1 MKNYYEILEVNK
13 KASKEVIEK
22 AYKVLVKKYHPDLYT
37 GQKKNYAEE
46 KIKEINEA
54 YSVLTDEFMKEQYDS
69 ELEKQEQA
77 ELYKKYNQKQ
87 ADNNLNDNVQSNIN
101 NVNSTSSNKKENK
114 NYKSQQNKKE
124 VDDFN
129 ERMKKHKV
137 GSFSGIVELCKELY
151 KNKPKR
157 EEIKEITK
165 KDVIALILTIIVV
178 ILIGIA
184 LWYIPFT
191 NGWMRELLFENP
203 LFNAIASLFQ

>member
-37 GQKKNYAEE
+37 GQKKNYAEK

-54 YSVLTDEFMKEQYDS
+54 YSVLTDQFMKEQYDS

-77 ELYKKYNQKQ
+77 ELYKKYNEKQ
-87 ADNNLNDNVQSNIN
+87 TDNNLNDNVNSIN
-101 NVNSTSSNKKENK
+101 NNKKENK

-137 GSFSGIVELCKELY
+137 GSFAGIVELCKELY
-151 KNKPKR
+151 KNKPRR

-203 LFNAIASLFQ
+203 LFNAIASLFK

>member
-37 GQKKNYAEE
+37 GQKKNYAEK

-54 YSVLTDEFMKEQYDS
+54 YSVLTDQFMKEQYDS

-77 ELYKKYNQKQ
+77 ELYKKYNEKQ
-87 ADNNLNDNVQSNIN
+87 TDNNLNDNVNSIN
-101 NVNSTSSNKKENK
+101 NNKKENK

-137 GSFSGIVELCKELY
+137 GSFAGIVELCKELY
-151 KNKPKR
+151 KN
-157 EEIKEITK
+157 
-165 KDVIALILTIIVV
+165 
-178 ILIGIA
+178 
-184 LWYIPFT
+184 
-191 NGWMRELLFENP
+191 
-203 LFNAIASLFQ
+203 

>member
-22 AYKVLVKKYHPDLYT
+22 AYKVLVKKYHPDLYS
-37 GQKKNYAEE
+37 GQKKEYAEK

-54 YSVLTDEFMKEQYDS
+54 YNVLTDEFMKEQYDA
-69 ELEKQEQA
+69 ELEKQEQ
-77 ELYKKYNQKQ
+77 ETLYRKYGNQQ
-87 ADNNLNDNVQSNIN
+87 SNNTNVQ
-101 NVNSTSSNKKENK
+101 NK
-114 NYKSQQNKKE
+114 NTNNNNKSSEQEKE
-124 VDDFN
+124 VQDFN

-137 GSFSGIVELCKELY
+137 GSFSGIIELCKEIY

-157 EEIKEITK
+157 DEIKELTK
-165 KDVIALILTIIVV
+165 KDILALILTIIVV

-184 LWYIPFT
+184 LWFIPFT

-203 LFNAIASLFQ
+203 LFNWIGGIFS